1 MKNIQVNISTNKNI
15 IDSNINITKKQLEG
29 SVTKLPSMKENNY
42 NNLEN
47 LPSINGVTLKG
58 DKTPQ
63 DLLFKTSQIEN
74 DSEYI
79 NRTELEE
86 SIKDKVEGATLN
98 GNEVTKENNILNI
111 EVTKEDVGLSNV
123 DNTSDL
129 NKPLS
134 TQTQEALNSIKGDLK
149 SHIDNQNNPHNVTK
163 SQIGL
168 DKVDNTSD
176 KDKPVST
183 AQSNAIQ
190 QVQSNLD
197 EISTNLSEDIT
208 EINNKI
214 PTQASSTNQL
224 ADKAFVNS
232 SINNFAAFYITK
244 NANGDPFESYNE
256 LITTTVYYSGGEVR
270 IPSTNDYCFVRTD
283 ETHNN
288 SSTRYSY
295 QKTQWEFQYIVN
307 ETPLTAAQLA
317 AINSGITSDLVTQI
331 TTNKNNI
338 SNLQTKIPTEYLKD
352 ASVTDNTLTIVKQDN
367 SEITFQ
373 GGQDISGKVDKI
385 AISPNINLYR
395 KVNNTNKN
403 QQYISTSKNF
413 EYSGSIPNL
422 LEKDQKVTV
431 FQNEL
436 NYQVIANYACNSDGS
451 KKYDTLIR
459 TSSSN
464 NCQILLRSERWDA
477 VEGKFNSKSY
487 AQCILHSEG
496 SIKVLLKSENDDVT
510 QLGIYNKKID
520 PYDDNSIDLGTS
532 LSKFRDLYLAGKL
545 SDGTNEITIA
555 NIAKKNDI
563 PDTSSFITKDVNDL
577 TNYTTTTNLTTL
589 LSNKVDKS
597 SIVQSTGDSTTN
609 IMSQDVTTKEL
620 TAITTSLSNKF
631 SNHAQSAYNCNT
643 CYDEGVYL
651 IAAGSNC
658 PSGSQY
664 GSLFVMPYRKP
675 TGNTKPDFCTQIFI
689 PNGDDPSDPNI
700 MFYRTSLADSWNAWQ
715 KVVTTDELNKKI
727 NISGGK
733 FTGEVKFNEV
743 NGSCINY
750 DTGFYINKKNGS
762 ALFGTNGT
770 NVWVGTPDTALT
782 MRGNAT
788 RPTYNNNTLALYNE
802 VIRGTYDSA
811 TDTFTI

>member
-129 NKPLS
+129 NKPIS

-149 SHIDNQNNPHNVTK
+149 SHIDNQNNPHNVTKTQVGLGNVDNTSDMDKPVSTAQQTAISAVQSNLTTHEQNTENPHAVTK

-197 EISTNLSEDIT
+197 EISTNLNEDII
-208 EINNKI
+208 EINSKI
-214 PTQASSTNQL
+214 PTQASSANQL

-244 NANGDPFESYNE
+244 NANGDSFESYNE

-451 KKYDTLIR
+451 KKYGTLIR

-464 NCQILLRSERWDA
+464 NGQILLRGERWDA

-496 SIKVLLKSENDDVT
+496 SIKVSLKSENDDVT

-545 SDGTNEITIA
+545 SDGTNEVTIA

-597 SIVQSTGDSTTN
+597 SIVQSTGNSTSSV
-609 IMSQDVTTKEL
+609 MSQKATTDTLNGKANLNGGNTFTGMQTFDNIIVKNEIKAPATFDLYLQNGSNRVTKFGKNADGIL
-620 TAITTSLSNKF
+620 WSDGKITTTGVRIGSWLIKQDSSGNLIF
-631 SNHAQSAYNCNT
+631 S
-643 CYDEGVYL
+643 
-651 IAAGSNC
+651 
-658 PSGSQY
+658 
-664 GSLFVMPYRKP
+664 
-675 TGNTKPDFCTQIFI
+675 
-689 PNGDDPSDPNI
+689 
-700 MFYRTSLADSWNAWQ
+700 
-715 KVVTTDELNKKI
+715 
-727 NISGGK
+727 
-733 FTGEVKFNEV
+733 
-743 NGSCINY
+743 
-750 DTGFYINKKNGS
+750 
-762 ALFGTNGT
+762 
-770 NVWVGTPDTALT
+770 
-782 MRGNAT
+782 
-788 RPTYNNNTLALYNE
+788 
-802 VIRGTYDSA
+802 
-811 TDTFTI
+811 

>member
-129 NKPLS
+129 NKPIS

-149 SHIDNQNNPHNVTK
+149 SHIGNQNNPHNVTKSQVGLGNVDNTSDMDKPVSTAQQTAISAVQSNLTTHEQNTENPHAVTK

-197 EISTNLSEDIT
+197 EISTNLNEDII
-208 EINNKI
+208 EINSKI

-270 IPSTNDYCFVRTD
+270 IPSTNDYCFVRVD

-464 NCQILLRSERWDA
+464 NGQILLRGERWDA
-477 VEGKFNSKSY
+477 VEGGFSSKSY

-496 SIKVLLKSENDDVT
+496 SIKVLLKSENEDVT
-510 QLGIYNKKID
+510 QLGIHDKRID

-545 SDGTNEITIA
+545 SDGTNEVTIA

-597 SIVQSTGDSTTN
+597 SIVQSTGDSTSSV
-609 IMSQDVTTKEL
+609 MSQKATTDTLNGKANLNGGNTFTGMQTFDNIIVKNEIKAPAAFDLYLQKGSDRVTKFGKNADGIL
-620 TAITTSLSNKF
+620 WSDGKITTTGVRIGSWLINQDSSGNLIF
-631 SNHAQSAYNCNT
+631 S
-643 CYDEGVYL
+643 
-651 IAAGSNC
+651 
-658 PSGSQY
+658 
-664 GSLFVMPYRKP
+664 
-675 TGNTKPDFCTQIFI
+675 
-689 PNGDDPSDPNI
+689 
-700 MFYRTSLADSWNAWQ
+700 
-715 KVVTTDELNKKI
+715 
-727 NISGGK
+727 
-733 FTGEVKFNEV
+733 
-743 NGSCINY
+743 
-750 DTGFYINKKNGS
+750 
-762 ALFGTNGT
+762 
-770 NVWVGTPDTALT
+770 
-782 MRGNAT
+782 
-788 RPTYNNNTLALYNE
+788 
-802 VIRGTYDSA
+802 
-811 TDTFTI
+811 

>member
-129 NKPLS
+129 NKPIS

-149 SHIDNQNNPHNVTK
+149 SHINNQNNPHNVTKTQVGLGNVDNTSDKDKPVSTAQQTAISAVQSNLTTHEQNTENPHVVTK

-183 AQSNAIQ
+183 AQGNAIQ

-197 EISTNLSEDIT
+197 EISTNLNEDII
-208 EINNKI
+208 EINSKI

-283 ETHNN
+283 ETHDNA
-288 SSTRYSY
+288 STRYSY

-338 SNLQTKIPTEYLKD
+338 SNLQSKIPTEYLKD

-373 GGQDISGKVDKI
+373 GGQDISGKVDKL

-464 NCQILLRSERWDA
+464 NGQILLRGERWDA

-496 SIKVLLKSENDDVT
+496 SINISLNSENDDVT

-545 SDGTNEITIA
+545 SDGTNEVTIA

-597 SIVQSTGDSTTN
+597 SIVQSTGDSTSSV
-609 IMSQDVTTKEL
+609 MSQKATTDTLKGKANLNGGNTFTGMQTFDNIIVKNEIKAPSAFDLYLQKGSDRVTKFGKNADGIL
-620 TAITTSLSNKF
+620 WSDGKITTTGVRIGSWLINQDSSGNLIF
-631 SNHAQSAYNCNT
+631 S
-643 CYDEGVYL
+643 
-651 IAAGSNC
+651 
-658 PSGSQY
+658 
-664 GSLFVMPYRKP
+664 
-675 TGNTKPDFCTQIFI
+675 
-689 PNGDDPSDPNI
+689 
-700 MFYRTSLADSWNAWQ
+700 
-715 KVVTTDELNKKI
+715 
-727 NISGGK
+727 
-733 FTGEVKFNEV
+733 
-743 NGSCINY
+743 
-750 DTGFYINKKNGS
+750 
-762 ALFGTNGT
+762 
-770 NVWVGTPDTALT
+770 
-782 MRGNAT
+782 
-788 RPTYNNNTLALYNE
+788 
-802 VIRGTYDSA
+802 
-811 TDTFTI
+811 

>member
-86 SIKDKVEGATLN
+86 NIKDKVEGATLN

-129 NKPLS
+129 NKPIS
-134 TQTQEALNSIKGDLK
+134 TQTQEALNYIKGDLK
-149 SHIDNQNNPHNVTK
+149 SHIDNQNNPHNVTKTQVGLGNVDNTSDKDKPVSTAQQTVISAVQSNLTTHEQNTENPHVVTK

-183 AQSNAIQ
+183 AQGNAIQ

-197 EISTNLSEDIT
+197 EISTNLNEDII
-208 EINNKI
+208 EINSKI

-283 ETHNN
+283 ETHDNA
-288 SSTRYSY
+288 STRYSY

-338 SNLQTKIPTEYLKD
+338 SNLQSKIPTEYLKD

-373 GGQDISGKVDKI
+373 GGQDISGKVDKL

-464 NCQILLRSERWDA
+464 NGQILLRGERWDA

-496 SIKVLLKSENDDVT
+496 SINISLNSENDDIT

-545 SDGTNEITIA
+545 SDGTNEVTIA

-597 SIVQSTGDSTTN
+597 SIVQSTGDSTSS
-609 IMSQDVTTKEL
+609 IMSQKATTDTLNGKANLNGGNAFTGTQTFDNIIVKNEIKAPAAFDLYLQKGSDRVTKFGKNADGIL
-620 TAITTSLSNKF
+620 WSDGKITTTGVRIGSWLINQDSSGNLIF
-631 SNHAQSAYNCNT
+631 S
-643 CYDEGVYL
+643 
-651 IAAGSNC
+651 
-658 PSGSQY
+658 
-664 GSLFVMPYRKP
+664 
-675 TGNTKPDFCTQIFI
+675 
-689 PNGDDPSDPNI
+689 
-700 MFYRTSLADSWNAWQ
+700 
-715 KVVTTDELNKKI
+715 
-727 NISGGK
+727 
-733 FTGEVKFNEV
+733 
-743 NGSCINY
+743 
-750 DTGFYINKKNGS
+750 
-762 ALFGTNGT
+762 
-770 NVWVGTPDTALT
+770 
-782 MRGNAT
+782 
-788 RPTYNNNTLALYNE
+788 
-802 VIRGTYDSA
+802 
-811 TDTFTI
+811 